1 MSKFQFFNRLLPQTL
16 LTASL
21 LMYFTIAFDFLFGR
35 VRYPVIGVITLAFLV
50 GVLGIANE
58 RRFGYYIAVTAA
70 GANVLREITWL
81 VLGWSPSSILGLIF
95 SGALLALLL
104 HPMSRE
110 HQRIW
115 FR

>member
-58 RRFGYYIAVTAA
+58 RRFGYYIAVAAA
-70 GANVLREITWL
+70 GAN
-81 VLGWSPSSILGLIF
+81 
-95 SGALLALLL
+95 ALLEIWWVLAISPRFILSLVFSAALFALLL